1 MTYGALQLPQGQP
14 LSSPHTIRASQQ
26 TDSIFYLIRSLWTLV
41 GRSRP
46 FQRLDCVV
54 RLSPHW
60 TSLSLQRVV
69 DECEECL
76 GEGPLDFRIVQEKI
90 ALS

>member
-1 MTYGALQLPQGQP
+1 MQKHTVLYSCHRDSLSLLP
-14 LSSPHTIRASQQ
+14 TQQ